1 MSNDQFTIHH
11 LPDQQKYSLVDTETT
26 GGNGDPLEIGLE
38 AYLDVTTVD
47 GTERVLY
54 HTLVSE
60 DYGGRGLASILVQRV
75 VDDAVAAGLTIVPV
89 CPYVAKWLEKNEQ
102 YLPRVQKPTPAHL
115 EAVRA
120 DTQS

>member
-26 GGNGDPLEIGLE
+26 GENGDPLEIGLE
-38 AYLDVTTVD
+38 AYLDVATID

-102 YLPRVQKPTPAHL
+102 YLPHVQKPTPAHL